1 MTRVTRLAR
10 MARVTRVTRMTRM
23 MQATR
28 MLRTTRG
35 ATRTRGALRWVPI
48 LVAVLALS
56 ALGASAALMAG
67 AQGAQTMQPG
77 TGKHAAGPRP
87 EETYGQPGAT
97 ATLESA
103 DDPKLSGT
111 VTFTQ
116 LPDAVRVVVNVAGV
130 DHPGPHGLHLHENG
144 KCDHDPAGKHYT
156 SAGGHFNP
164 TAAPHGCRESTTH
177 HAGDF
182 GNIDIQP
189 DGTGHLVVATAMLSL
204 HGPNS
209 PIGKAIILHTGADDC
224 KTQPTG
230 NSGGRLACGLVTA
243 AGGLVR

>member
-1 MTRVTRLAR
+1 MTLMTRW
-10 MARVTRVTRMTRM
+10 M
-23 MQATR
+23 
-28 MLRTTRG
+28 RTTRG
-35 ATRTRGALRWVPI
+35 ATRTRGVLRGVSI
-48 LVAVLALS
+48 LAAVLALTV
-56 ALGASAALMAG
+56 GASAALMAG
-67 AQGAQTMQPG
+67 AQSTKPKSDAP
-77 TGKHAAGPRP
+77 AARPRAEPAYGP
-87 EETYGQPGAT
+87 PGAT

-116 LPDAVRVVVNVAGV
+116 LPDAVRIVVNVTGV
-130 DHPGPHGLHLHENG
+130 DHPGPHGIHLHENG
-144 KCDHDPAGKHYT
+144 KCEHDPAGKHYT

-164 TAAPHGCRESTTH
+164 TAAPHACRESTTH

-182 GNIDIQP
+182 GNIEIQP

-209 PIGKAIILHTGADDC
+209 PIGKAIVVHTGADDC

-230 NSGGRLACGLVTA
+230 NSGGRLACGVVEA
-243 AGGLVR
+243 AGGMAH